1 MVNRVVSTPGY
12 FSTNSINKFK
22 MTTLKELIKNPSTVL
37 VDVRSP
43 WEYEM
48 EHIPGAKNI
57 PLEDVTANLEEFR
70 SFKQPV
76 VLYCRSGNRSGM
88 ALTILKQQGV
98 TDVYNGGGYG
108 DLKSLLN

>member
-1 MVNRVVSTPGY
+1 MNT
-12 FSTNSINKFK
+12 I
-22 MTTLKELIKNPSTVL
+22 KELIKNPSTIV

-57 PLEDVTANLEEFR
+57 PLEEVPNKVKEFK
-70 SFKQPV
+70 SFKSPV

-88 ALTILKQQGV
+88 ALNILKQNGV
-98 TDVYNGGGYG
+98 AEVYNGGGLG
-108 DLKSLLN
+108 DMQFLLN